1 MIISNER
8 SKYGKYATVQTETFG
23 CVISTAPGLFKGSTL
38 VMALK
43 PDGSVDRMPLGKAYL
58 KRSLSRADRD
68 QFHDYIVH
76 MLDELG
82 GTKVDL
88 SAAVEGTFSVAKAR
102 GLIVDYIK
110 RGR

>member
-1 MIISNER
+1 MVISNER
-8 SKYGKYATVQTETFG
+8 STFGKYAAVQTNAFG
-23 CVISTAPGLFKGSTL
+23 CMVSTAPGLFKGSTL

-43 PDGSVDRMPLGKAYL
+43 PDGSVDRMPLGQAYL

-68 QFHDYIVH
+68 GIHDYIVR

-88 SAAVEGTFSVAKAR
+88 VAAIEGVFSVAKAR
-102 GLIVDYIK
+102 GLIVDYI
-110 RGR
+110 RRAR